1 MRWRAAMVASAIL
14 FHGVHTSAFAGQPAE
29 TARPAPDAAVAVA
42 IGLAWADRADEPFE
56 WIRVCGPNGCRL
68 MPRLSPPGGAQ
79 ASPGEDPDAAGAGD
93 VAAFVREIDLLDP
106 VPFRLR
112 AELRL
117 GADGT
122 AAVEDAI
129 LLLEHR
135 TLLGVGG

>member
-79 ASPGEDPDAAGAGD
+79 ASPGEDPDAAAAPSAAGD
-93 VAAFVREIDLLDP
+93 DGSEGDSYGCGLSARR
-106 VPFRLR
+106 RLFGR
-112 AELRL
+112 R
-117 GADGT
+117 
-122 AAVEDAI
+122 
-129 LLLEHR
+129 R
-135 TLLGVGG
+135 